1 MNDIDPI
8 TGLPKELF
16 DIKDIEKEQEKIKV
30 RTIQRRFGKFVT
42 IISGFEEKDRAK
54 EMGKILKK
62 KLACGGTVR
71 GTEIELQGEHKTKV
85 KEILKQNGYRE
96 EHIDA

>member
-1 MNDIDPI
+1 MNEIDPI

-30 RTIQRRFGKFVT
+30 RVMQRRFGKVVT
-42 IISGFEEKDRAK
+42 IISGFQEQDRAK
-54 EMGKILKK
+54 EMGKALKK

-71 GTEIELQGEHKTKV
+71 GTEIELQGDHKSKV
-85 KEILKQNGYRE
+85 KEILRQNGYKE

>member
-30 RTIQRRFGKFVT
+30 RIMQRRFGKMVT
-42 IISGFEEKDRAK
+42 IISGFEEQERAK
-54 EMGKILKK
+54 EMGKIFKK
-62 KLACGGTVR
+62 KLACGGTTK
-71 GTEIELQGEHKTKV
+71 GKEIELQGEHKKKV
-85 KEILKQNGYRE
+85 KEILLQQGYKK